1 MQQAEIARRR
11 LASQQ
16 IAQPSPSTPSKLVSW
31 LGAVQAQDFLGS
43 LWALGLRLPG
53 ASEPLIE
60 RAIAERQ
67 IVRTWPMRGTIHF
80 VAPADARWML
90 GLLTP
95 RVVQGSQ
102 GRLRQLG
109 LDAPTI
115 ARAGEV
121 VGRAL
126 AGGGQLT
133 RPALY
138 AELEQA
144 GIAAEGSRG
153 LHILGQLAHQ
163 QQICFGPRA
172 GKQPTFVLM
181 DEWLPPTPPLPR
193 DEALAALALRYF
205 RSHGPATLQDFV
217 WWAGLTLADARAGLA
232 GAAGDLAEAEADGQ
246 RYFFAHEPRADPAE
260 PGAAFLLP
268 PFDEFLVAY
277 RDRSA
282 ALDPRFTNA
291 VTPGSNG
298 IFHPIVVLDGRVLGT
313 WRRTIKR
320 DTVLLA
326 FSPFESFAPA
336 QLRAIEAAAERYAQF
351 LGLRLVLAP

>member
-1 MQQAEIARRR
+1 MQPAEIARRR
-11 LASQQ
+11 LTSQQ
-16 IAQPSPSTPSKLVSW
+16 AARPDLSAPGELVGW

-53 ASEPLIE
+53 ASEALVE
-60 RAIAERQ
+60 QAIAERQ

-95 RVVQGSQ
+95 RVLQGSQ

-115 ARAGEV
+115 AKAGEV
-121 VGRAL
+121 LARAL
-126 AGGGQLT
+126 AGGQQLT

-138 AELEQA
+138 AELAAA

-163 QQICFGPRA
+163 QLICFGPRA

-181 DEWLPPTPPLPR
+181 DEWLPPTPALPR
-193 DEALAALALRYF
+193 DQALAALALRYF
-205 RSHGPATLQDFV
+205 TSHGPATLQDFT
-217 WWAGLTLADARAGLA
+217 WWAGLTLTDARAGLA
-232 GAAGDLAEAEADGQ
+232 GASGDLAEAEADGQ
-246 RYFFAHEPRADPAE
+246 RYFFAHEPRAEPAE
-260 PGAAFLLP
+260 PDTAFLLP

-320 DTVLLA
+320 DSVQLT
-326 FSPFESFAPA
+326 FSPFESFSAA
-336 QLRAIEAAAERYAQF
+336 QLRAMAATAERYAQF
-351 LGLRLVLAP
+351 LGLRLLLAP

>member
-1 MQQAEIARRR
+1 MQAAEIARRR

-16 IAQPSPSTPSKLVSW
+16 IASIGLSNPGELVSW
-31 LGAVQAQDFLGS
+31 LGAVQAQDYLGS

-60 RAIAERQ
+60 RAIAEGE
-67 IVRTWPMRGTIHF
+67 IVRTWPMRGTIHY

-95 RVVQGSQ
+95 RVVQSSQ
-102 GRLRQLG
+102 GRLRQLD

-126 AGGGQLT
+126 AGGQQLT
-133 RPALY
+133 RPAIY
-138 AELEQA
+138 AELAAA

-153 LHILGQLAHQ
+153 LHILGQLAHRQ
-163 QQICFGPRA
+163 LICFGPRS

-181 DEWLPPTPPLPR
+181 DEWLPPTPPVPR

-205 RSHGPATLQDFV
+205 RSHGPATLHDFV

-232 GAAGDLAEAEADGQ
+232 GASGDLAEAESDGQ
-246 RYFFAHEPRADPAE
+246 RYFFAREPRADPANL
-260 PGAAFLLP
+260 GAAFLLP

-282 ALDPRFTNA
+282 ALDPRYSGA
-291 VTPGSNG
+291 VVPGANG
-298 IFHPIVVLDGRVLGT
+298 IFNPIVVIGGRVLGT

-320 DTVLLA
+320 DSVQLS
-326 FSPFESFAPA
+326 FSPFEEFTAA
-336 QLRAIEAAAERYAQF
+336 HLRVLAATAERYAQF
-351 LGLRLVLAP
+351 LGLRLQLAL